1 MSLTDLR
8 RTIRSL
14 ANPARAE
21 VSQRYFKTG
30 KGEYGEGDR
39 FLGLDAA
46 TMHSLAKQYRDTPL
60 SAVGQLLHSQWH
72 EERLVALLILVR
84 QFEKG
89 DRDAILALYLANT
102 SRINNWDLV
111 DCSAPHIV
119 GAHGGMPLLQKLARS
134 ASLWERRIAILA
146 TLHFI
151 REDDF
156 EPTLVIAGMLLD
168 DKHDLI
174 HKSVGWM
181 LREVGKRDVATEKRF
196 LDAHAVTMPRTMLR
210 YAVERL
216 PEREQ
221 RRYLN
226 ARSG

>member
-1 MSLTDLR
+1 MRLAEIR
-8 RTIRSL
+8 RNIRSRG
-14 ANPARAE
+14 NSARAE

-46 TMHSLAKQYRDTPL
+46 TMHSLSKQYRDTPL
-60 SAVGQLLHSQWH
+60 KAVEQLLHSPWH
-72 EERLVALLILVR
+72 EDRLVALLILVR

-119 GAHGGMPLLQKLARS
+119 GARGDMQLLRKLARS
-134 ASLWERRIAILA
+134 ESIWERRIAIIA
-146 TLHFI
+146 TQHLI
-151 REDDF
+151 RESDF
-156 EPTLVIAGMLLD
+156 EPALVIAEMLLG

-174 HKSVGWM
+174 HKAVGWM
-181 LREVGKRDVATEKRF
+181 LREVGKRDIAAERRF
-196 LDAHAVTMPRTMLR
+196 LDSHAATMPRTMLR
-210 YAVERL
+210 YAVERF
-216 PEREQ
+216 PERE
-221 RRYLN
+221 RRHYLN